1 MAGKRQIV
9 LLRGINVGRHKRVA
23 MADLRALLTEL
34 GYGDVRTLLQSGN
47 VVLTG
52 IVKPNRLEQE
62 LADGLGVEIEVVV
75 RTRDE
80 LADVIER
87 NPLAGIATDPSK
99 HLVSFLSAELA
110 PAVAR
115 DLAAFDVAPAQLVIS
130 GRELFGWHPNG
141 LNESPLAK
149 LLGTT
154 RLGVTS
160 TARNWSTVTKLLAL
174 ADAS

>member
-9 LLRGINVGRHKRVA
+9 LLRGINVGRNKRVG

-52 IVKPNRLEQE
+52 TVKPSRLEQE
-62 LADGLGVEIEVVV
+62 LADGLGLEIAVVV

-80 LADVIER
+80 LADVVER
-87 NPLAGIATDPSK
+87 NPLAGVAKDPSK
-99 HLVSFLSAELA
+99 HLVSFLSAKLA
-110 PAVAR
+110 PAIAR
-115 DLAAFDVAPAQLVIS
+115 ELAAADIAPAQLVIS

-141 LNESPLAK
+141 LNDSPLAK
-149 LLGTT
+149 LLATK

-174 ADAS
+174 ADD